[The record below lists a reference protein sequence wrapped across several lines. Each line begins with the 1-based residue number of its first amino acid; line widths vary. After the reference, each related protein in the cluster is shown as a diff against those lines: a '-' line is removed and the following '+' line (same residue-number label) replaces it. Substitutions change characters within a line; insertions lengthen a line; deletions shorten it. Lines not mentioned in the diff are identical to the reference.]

1 MGKIDK
7 EQTEKSLAD
16 AKANN
21 QKLSTQLKQLKARK
35 EKALADP
42 EFRPIADQTT
52 KEKSD
57 VLKLKR
63 DLEDITKQVR
73 TSQKAIDDSRRQTSS
88 QADKEI
94 LDQIRE
100 MQKKFI
106 EMILKDPPKTKTNTN
121 KVGKMTA
128 AMAP

>member
-1 MGKIDK
+1 M
-7 EQTEKSLAD
+7 
-16 AKANN
+16 
-21 QKLSTQLKQLKARK
+21 
-35 EKALADP
+35 ADP

-57 VLKLKR
+57 VSKLKR

-100 MQKKFI
+100 M
-106 EMILKDPPKTKTNTN
+106 
-121 KVGKMTA
+121 
-128 AMAP
+128 